1 MAEINIRYLRDLDGD
16 RYFPMTHVDALVG
29 LEQFDDS
36 EDIKDLGSLVNK
48 LNIRVSAQDNEITTL
63 KNENRLIRE
72 EIKEIK
78 LLLDELKE
86 PPEEEGD
93 KWILIYL

>member
-36 EDIKDLGSLVNK
+36 EDIESLSGLVNK
-48 LNIRVSAQDNEITTL
+48 LNIKVSAQESEITTL
-63 KNENRLIRE
+63 KTENQLIK
-72 EIKEIK
+72 KEIEAIK
-78 LLLDELKE
+78 TLLDELKE
-86 PPEEEGD
+86 PPKEEGD
-93 KWILIYL
+93 K

>member
-1 MAEINIRYLRDLDGD
+1 MAKVNIRYLRDLDGD

-48 LNIRVSAQDNEITTL
+48 LNIKVSAQESEITTL
-63 KNENRLIRE
+63 KTENQLIK
-72 EIKEIK
+72 KEIEAIK
-78 LLLDELKE
+78 TLLDELKE
-86 PPEEEGD
+86 PPKEEGD
-93 KWILIYL
+93 K

>member
-48 LNIRVSAQDNEITTL
+48 LNIKVSAQESEITTL
-63 KNENRLIRE
+63 KTENQLIK
-72 EIKEIK
+72 KEIEAIK
-78 LLLDELKE
+78 TLLDELKE
-86 PPEEEGD
+86 PPKEEGD
-93 KWILIYL
+93 K

>member
-36 EDIKDLGSLVNK
+36 EDIESLSGLVNK
-48 LNIRVSAQDNEITTL
+48 LNIKVSAQESEITTL
-63 KNENRLIRE
+63 KTENQLIK
-72 EIKEIK
+72 KEIEAIK
-78 LLLDELKE
+78 TLLDELKE
-86 PPEEEGD
+86 PPKEEGD
-93 KWILIYL
+93 KWE

>member
-1 MAEINIRYLRDLDGD
+1 MAKVNIRYLRDLDGD

-36 EDIKDLGSLVNK
+36 EDIESLSGLVNK
-48 LNIRVSAQDNEITTL
+48 LNIRVSAQESEITTL
-63 KNENRLIRE
+63 KNENRLIKE

-78 LLLDELKE
+78 TLLDELKE
-86 PPEEEGD
+86 PPKEEGD
-93 KWILIYL
+93 K

>member
-29 LEQFDDS
+29 LEQFDDN

-48 LNIRVSAQDNEITTL
+48 LNIRVSAQENEITTL
-63 KNENRLIRE
+63 KTENQLIKKEIE
-72 EIKEIK
+72 EIKSFLE
-78 LLLDELKE
+78 ELKE
-86 PPEEEGD
+86 PPNEEGD
-93 KWILIYL
+93 K

>member
-1 MAEINIRYLRDLDGD
+1 MNKPTEIKYPLDEYGEP
-16 RYFPMTHVDALVG
+16 YFAATHIKAVQG

-36 EDIKDLGSLVNK
+36 EDIKDLGSLVNE
-48 LNIRVSAQDNEITTL
+48 LNIRVSAQKNEITTL

-78 LLLDELKE
+78 ALLDELKE

-93 KWILIYL
+93 K

>member
-36 EDIKDLGSLVNK
+36 EDIESLSGLVNK
-48 LNIRVSAQDNEITTL
+48 LNIRVSAQENEISTL
-63 KNENRLIRE
+63 KNENRLIKE

-78 LLLDELKE
+78 TLLDELKE
-86 PPEEEGD
+86 PPKEEGD
-93 KWILIYL
+93 K

>member
-1 MAEINIRYLRDLDGD
+1 MADNIEQRVAHRYMKDRDGET
-16 RYFPMTHVDALVG
+16 YFPITHVDALIG

-36 EDIKDLGSLVNK
+36 EDIKDLGILVNK
-48 LNIRVSAQDNEITTL
+48 LNIRVSAQESEITTL
-63 KNENRLIRE
+63 KNENRLIKE

-78 LLLDELKE
+78 SLLDELKE

-93 KWILIYL
+93 K